1 MMRPLKILEW
11 GQRFIMT
18 EGGQAWEKRD
28 HQRTYTLTA
37 THLIPVKAMLKRMGW

>member
-1 MMRPLKILEW
+1 MRPLKILEW
-11 GQRFIMT
+11 GQRFIVT